1 MSLLAG
7 AHIVPF
13 RSAAWRCHRCC
24 LGGPG
29 DSVKAGCGCGLVLTR
44 SACMQAMPLHAG
56 TARRCAGAVVAGWP
70 PKGPVIMLGVG
81 LA

>member
-24 LGGPG
+24 LGAHVN
-29 DSVKAGCGCGLVLTR
+29 SVKAKLRLRSCAHALCMHAGHATVRQDCAALRGGCGR
-44 SACMQAMPLHAG
+44 WS
-56 TARRCAGAVVAGWP
+56 
-70 PKGPVIMLGVG
+70 GPGGPGFLLGEG
-81 LA
+81 FA